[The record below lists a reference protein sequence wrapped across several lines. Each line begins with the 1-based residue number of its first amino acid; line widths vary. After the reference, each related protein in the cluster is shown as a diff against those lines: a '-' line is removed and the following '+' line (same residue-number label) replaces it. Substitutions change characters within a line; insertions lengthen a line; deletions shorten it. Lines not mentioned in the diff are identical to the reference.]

1 MSVTSLDFVT
11 EALLSQAQDIDQEVK
26 ERAISCMGQIVAH
39 LGDSLQSHLASCLP
53 IFLDRLKNE
62 ITRLTAV
69 KSLIMVASSPLKIDL
84 RCILHD
90 SLPVLSSFLRKNQRS
105 LKLSSL
111 SLLDTLV
118 KNYSASLT
126 VDILAPV
133 LEELPPLVSESDLH
147 IAQLTLALLT
157 SISLSHRQAIPKIHK
172 SVLPEVLKLAES
184 PLLQGGALSA
194 MLEFFKTIVSAGV
207 SGLGHSDLL
216 ALLAQPVLGAKGGN
230 IHKAG
235 RANIAKCVASLVSH
249 SEKEAV
255 AVVQQFLSNLAL
267 HQQDYS
273 LTFSLL
279 AIGEIGRGAN
289 LSKLPKLKASLSSPS
304 ALMRTTV
311 VTAIK
316 FTISDQLLC
325 TALHFNIGVQ
335 NKLNL
340 IR

>member
-1 MSVTSLDFVT
+1 
-11 EALLSQAQDIDQEVK
+11 
-26 ERAISCMGQIVAH
+26 
-39 LGDSLQSHLASCLP
+39 
-53 IFLDRLKNE
+53 
-62 ITRLTAV
+62 
-69 KSLIMVASSPLKIDL
+69 
-84 RCILHD
+84 
-90 SLPVLSSFLRKNQRS
+90 
-105 LKLSSL
+105 
-111 SLLDTLV
+111 
-118 KNYSASLT
+118 
-126 VDILAPV
+126 
-133 LEELPPLVSESDLH
+133 
-147 IAQLTLALLT
+147 
-157 SISLSHRQAIPKIHK
+157 
-172 SVLPEVLKLAES
+172 
-184 PLLQGGALSA
+184 

-216 ALLAQPVLGAKGGN
+216 ALLAHPVLGAKGGN

-325 TALHFNIGVQ
+325 TEIGHFLKTLNFNIGVQ